1 MSPPP
6 RRAGVARHWLPLL
19 HSGAEVMNGETL
31 IQAVLSDRPSEDTD
45 PRLLKEVGDLVFD
58 DNLEKFQ
65 KMRKCPDE

>member
-1 MSPPP
+1 MLPPL

-19 HSGAEVMNGETL
+19 HSRAEVMSGETI
-31 IQAVLSDRPSEDTD
+31 IQAILSD
-45 PRLLKEVGDLVFD
+45 LKTQIPDFLKKSGILFLT